1 VKEMNLPNKIT
12 VSRVVMIPI
21 FVILM
26 VVNFGW
32 GNVTLLGTTMPI
44 EHLVGAIVFIIAS
57 ITDFFD
63 GYLARKY
70 NLVTNMGKFLDPLA
84 DKLLVTAAFI
94 ILVQWGVAPAWVII
108 VIVAREFAVTG
119 LRSIGAEQNVI
130 IAASNLGKLK
140 TWSQMVA
147 LAFLL
152 LHNIIFEIWNFPF
165 DQIMLYV
172 AFFFTL
178 LSGLDYFW
186 KNRRLLLDSM

>member
-1 VKEMNLPNKIT
+1 MNLPNKIT

>member
-1 VKEMNLPNKIT
+1 MNLPNKIT

-21 FVILM
+21 FVVLM

-152 LHNIIFEIWNFPF
+152 LHNIIFEMWNFPF

>member
-1 VKEMNLPNKIT
+1 MNLPNKIT
-12 VSRVVMIPI
+12 VARVIMIPI
-21 FVILM
+21 FVVLM

-32 GNVTLLGTTMPI
+32 GNVTLLGATMPV
-44 EHLVGAIVFIIAS
+44 EHLIGSIVFIIAS
-57 ITDFFD
+57 LTDYFD
-63 GYLARKY
+63 GHLARKY

-94 ILVQWGVAPAWVII
+94 ILVEWGVAPAWVII

-152 LHNIIFEIWNFPF
+152 LHNIIFQLWDIPF
-165 DQIMLYV
+165 DMIMLYV

>member
-1 VKEMNLPNKIT
+1 MNLPNKIT

-26 VVNFGW
+26 VANFGW
-32 GNVTLLGTTMPI
+32 GNITLLGATMPI

-63 GYLARKY
+63 GHLARKY

-152 LHNIIFEIWNFPF
+152 LHNIIFEMWNFPF

>member
-1 VKEMNLPNKIT
+1 MNLPNKIT

-26 VVNFGW
+26 VANFGW
-32 GNVTLLGTTMPI
+32 GNITLLGATMPI

-63 GYLARKY
+63 GHLARKY

-152 LHNIIFEIWNFPF
+152 LHNIIFEMWNFPF

-186 KNRRLLLDSM
+186 KNRRLLLESM

>member
-1 VKEMNLPNKIT
+1 MNLPNKIT

-32 GNVTLLGTTMPI
+32 GNIELLGATMPI

-63 GYLARKY
+63 GHLARKY

-147 LAFLL
+147 LSFLL
-152 LHNIIFEIWNFPF
+152 LHNIIFEMWNIPF

>member
-1 VKEMNLPNKIT
+1 MNLPNKIT

-21 FVILM
+21 FVVLM

-152 LHNIIFEIWNFPF
+152 LHNIIFELWNFPF